1 MEPLGKILEGILR
14 NPGFRERLL
23 AWRVLSEWEEVVGQ
37 EVASRAW
44 PVSFS
49 HGRLKVGVSDPVW
62 ASALRFEVPRILD
75 LLNRRA
81 GKKLF
86 REIRFEVGSPPRN
99 RPRLSR
105 LRSLSPEEEKRIED
119 SVRHLE
125 DPELREIFRAWRRV
139 LARAGN
145 PDE

>member
-1 MEPLGKILEGILR
+1 MESLGKILEGVLR
-14 NPGFRERLL
+14 TPGFRERLL

-49 HGRLKVGVSDPVW
+49 HGRLKLRVSDPVW

-81 GKKLF
+81 GKRLF
-86 REIRFEVGSPPRN
+86 REIRFEVGPPPRK
-99 RPRLSR
+99 RPRKKPLKA
-105 LRSLSPEEEKRIED
+105 LSPEEEARLREAVTAI
-119 SVRHLE
+119 E
-125 DPELREIFRAWRRV
+125 DPELREAFFAWRRV
-139 LARAGN
+139 LLRQTSG
-145 PDE
+145 